1 MKPDV
6 AGDSIFN
13 LQGWIVPDSSVVEQA
28 SGLLAAQYV
37 ASLISP
43 GEKVADLTAGLGINT
58 LCFSRRAEHVYAI
71 EIDEKRAL
79 ALKQNLRNLKVENVS
94 VVNSDCTEWLE
105 NTNLLFD
112 TIYIDPARRTASGRR
127 FFKLSDCS
135 PNVLELMPAL
145 RNHTA
150 RVLIKCSPLLDISAV
165 EKEIPQ
171 VSGFHIIEVDREV
184 KELLVDIDFNA
195 SAIEAKASPII
206 DCVILS
212 KNKEQRI
219 IKLSTSN
226 IIPELLADLNGIET
240 GGIIYEP
247 APSIMKAGR
256 FGEIVESYP
265 GLKKLDPNTHLFYH
279 DSLYE
284 EFPGRV
290 FKIIS
295 AVSSKD
301 LKKMK
306 GAHFNVISR
315 NHPAAAQELQ
325 DRFKLLPSDSEFL
338 IATRCAGKKII
349 FQATKLDPIFY

>member
-6 AGDSIFN
+6 AVDSIFN
-13 LQGWIVPDSSVVEQA
+13 LQGWIAPDSSVVEQA

-58 LCFSRRAEHVYAI
+58 LCFSRRARHVYAV
-71 EIDEKRAL
+71 EINEARAI
-79 ALKQNLRNLKVENVS
+79 ALEQNLINLNVRNVS
-94 VVNSDCTEWLE
+94 VVNADCTEWLGK
-105 NTNLLFD
+105 TSLRFD
-112 TIYIDPARRTASGRR
+112 TIYIDPARRTDSGRR

-145 RNHTA
+145 RKHTS

-165 EKEIPQ
+165 GKEIPQ
-171 VSGFHIIEVDREV
+171 VAGFHIIEVDREV
-184 KELLVDIDFNA
+184 KELLVDIEFDS
-195 SAIEAKASPII
+195 SATEAKASPFI

-212 KNKEQRI
+212 RNKEARI
-219 IKLSTSN
+219 IRLSTSD
-226 IIPELLADLNGIET
+226 ITPELLADHNIVRVDGF
-240 GGIIYEP
+240 IYEP
-247 APSIMKAGR
+247 APSIMKACR
-256 FGEIVESYP
+256 FGELVEAYP
-265 GLKKLDPNTHLFYH
+265 GLKKLDPYTHLFYH
-279 DSLYE
+279 DDLYE
-284 EFPGRV
+284 GFPGRV
-290 FKIIS
+290 FRICGT
-295 AVSSKD
+295 VSSKD

-306 GAHFNVISR
+306 GARFNVISR

-349 FQATKLDPIFY
+349 FQATKIS